1 MTFSFELLRPLDR
14 LAAGRHR
21 DRLASA
27 AVVGHTSALRI
38 FRGMRWMLFVELI
51 VGVLAAIAAV
61 VLTARGYEV
70 SAAVWLRTC
79 GVLAITV
86 TLYYFA
92 VRAAEGYYWAYQR
105 LRLFT
110 IVFPIVT
117 LVTASIP
124 GLYPL
129 WMTIE
134 QVIFS
139 LILIAVGDLLASA
152 PLRIAFPRPGD
163 DALRDTS
170 DAPRDTSDATRDTS
184 DALRVTS
191 DAPKTGT
198 DAQPSNTR
206 HA

>member
-21 DRLASA
+21 DRVAPADL
-27 AVVGHTSALRI
+27 VGHPRAARI
-38 FRGMRWMLFVELI
+38 FRGMRAMLLVELT

-61 VLTARGYEV
+61 VLTSLGNEV
-70 SAAVWLRTC
+70 NIAVWLRTF

-152 PLRIAFPRPGD
+152 PLRIAFPRPGN
-163 DALRDTS
+163 
-170 DAPRDTSDATRDTS
+170 DAPQTNN
-184 DALRVTS
+184 

-198 DAQPSNTR
+198 DAQPSNSR

>member
-14 LAAGRHR
+14 FAGGRHR
-21 DRLASA
+21 DRVAPA
-27 AVVGHTSALRI
+27 DVVGHRAPTRI
-38 FRGMRWMLFVELI
+38 FRGMRAMLLVELT
-51 VGVLAAIAAV
+51 VGVLAALAAV
-61 VLTARGYEV
+61 ILTARGYEV

-152 PLRIAFPRPGD
+152 PLRIAFPRPGN
-163 DALRDTS
+163 DAPQSTS
-170 DAPRDTSDATRDTS
+170 DAQS
-184 DALRVTS
+184 
-191 DAPKTGT
+191 
-198 DAQPSNTR
+198 SNSR

>member
-21 DRLASA
+21 DRLAPA
-27 AVVGHTSALRI
+27 DVVGHTSATRI
-38 FRGMRWMLFVELI
+38 FRGMRLMLLVELI
-51 VGVLAAIAAV
+51 VGVVAAIAAV

-70 SAAVWLRTC
+70 STAVWLRTC

-152 PLRIAFPRPGD
+152 PLRIAFPRPGNNVPQTD
-163 DALRDTS
+163 N
-170 DAPRDTSDATRDTS
+170 
-184 DALRVTS
+184 
-191 DAPKTGT
+191 DAPKTDT
-198 DAQPSNTR
+198 DAQPSNSR

>member
-1 MTFSFELLRPLDR
+1 MTFSFELLRPVDR
-14 LAAGRHR
+14 FAAGRHR
-21 DRLASA
+21 DRIAPADL
-27 AVVGHTSALRI
+27 VGHPRAARI
-38 FRGMRWMLFVELI
+38 FRGMRAMLLVELT
-51 VGVLAAIAAV
+51 VGVLAAIVAV
-61 VLTARGYEV
+61 VLTSLGNEV
-70 SAAVWLRTC
+70 NTAVWVRTV

-152 PLRIAFPRPGD
+152 PLRMTFVRP
-163 DALRDTS
+163 
-170 DAPRDTSDATRDTS
+170 
-184 DALRVTS
+184 
-191 DAPKTGT
+191 GT
-198 DAQPSNTR
+198 DAPPSDTDLQPSNSR

>member
-1 MTFSFELLRPLDR
+1 MTLSFELLRPLDR
-14 LAAGRHR
+14 IAAGRHR
-21 DRLASA
+21 HRLASA
-27 AVVGHTSALRI
+27 DVVGHPRATRI
-38 FRGMRWMLFVELI
+38 FRGMRAMLLVELV

-61 VLTARGYEV
+61 VLTALGNEV
-70 SAAVWLRTC
+70 NTAVWLRTF

-86 TLYYFA
+86 TLYYFS

-152 PLRIAFPRPGD
+152 PMRIAFPRPD
-163 DALRDTS
+163 
-170 DAPRDTSDATRDTS
+170 
-184 DALRVTS
+184 
-191 DAPKTGT
+191 T
-198 DAQPSNTR
+198 DAARSNSR

>member
-1 MTFSFELLRPLDR
+1 MTISFDLLRPLDR
-14 LAAGRHR
+14 FAAGRHR
-21 DRLASA
+21 DRLAPADVVGNSA
-27 AVVGHTSALRI
+27 ATRI
-38 FRGMRWMLFVELI
+38 FRGMRLMLLVELT
-51 VGVLAAIAAV
+51 VGGLAALAAV
-61 VLTARGYEV
+61 ILTARGYEV
-70 SAAVWLRTC
+70 SAAVWVRTC

-92 VRAAEGYYWAYQR
+92 IRAAEGYYWAYQR

-134 QVIFS
+134 QVVFS

-152 PLRIAFPRPGD
+152 PLRLAFPRPGN
-163 DALRDTS
+163 
-170 DAPRDTSDATRDTS
+170 DATS
-184 DALRVTS
+184 
-191 DAPKTGT
+191 
-198 DAQPSNTR
+198 SNSR

>member
-1 MTFSFELLRPLDR
+1 MTFSFELLRPVDR
-14 LAAGRHR
+14 FAAGRHR
-21 DRLASA
+21 DRVAPAEL
-27 AVVGHTSALRI
+27 VGHPRAARI
-38 FRGMRWMLFVELI
+38 FRGMRAMLLVELT

-61 VLTARGYEV
+61 VLTSLGNEV
-70 SAAVWLRTC
+70 STAVWVRTV

-92 VRAAEGYYWAYQR
+92 VRAAEGYHWAYER

-152 PLRIAFPRPGD
+152 ALKSAFARPGTV
-163 DALRDTS
+163 APPNEAPFNQMSSTNTPSNDT
-170 DAPRDTSDATRDTS
+170 D
-184 DALRVTS
+184 L
-191 DAPKTGT
+191 
-198 DAQPSNTR
+198 QPSNSR

>member
-1 MTFSFELLRPLDR
+1 
-14 LAAGRHR
+14 
-21 DRLASA
+21 
-27 AVVGHTSALRI
+27 
-38 FRGMRWMLFVELI
+38 
-51 VGVLAAIAAV
+51 
-61 VLTARGYEV
+61 
-70 SAAVWLRTC
+70 
-79 GVLAITV
+79 VLAITV

-92 VRAAEGYYWAYQR
+92 GRAAEGYYWAYQR

-152 PLRIAFPRPGD
+152 ALKSVFTRAGTDLQPSHAPSVDSPFSNTPPGD
-163 DALRDTS
+163 
-170 DAPRDTSDATRDTS
+170 
-184 DALRVTS
+184 
-191 DAPKTGT
+191 T
-198 DAQPSNTR
+198 DLQPSNSR